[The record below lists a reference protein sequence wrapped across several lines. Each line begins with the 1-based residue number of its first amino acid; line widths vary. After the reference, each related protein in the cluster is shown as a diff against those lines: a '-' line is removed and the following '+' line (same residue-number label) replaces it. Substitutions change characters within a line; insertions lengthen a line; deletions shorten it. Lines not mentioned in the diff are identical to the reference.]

1 MRKMNKGIFAIAAF
15 LLAAPL
21 VIAQGPPPDQQP
33 PPYSSGG
40 SRAEGQQFSPGWH
53 RAGIRLRLGMHH
65 RGHFALAALVNR
77 PEFRERLG
85 ITSEQAA
92 KITEE
97 GMAFQKA
104 RIRSRADMEIRRL
117 ELAELLTAEK
127 PDQALLDKK
136 LREISDTRFSSERA
150 SVEHMLFLREA
161 LTPEQR
167 EKLKDM
173 AREFR
178 GRRDMPGPRHFG
190 PGGMQR
196 RGPLGTPMPA
206 PPQGTPSPKPAPPP
220 TPDN

>member
-1 MRKMNKGIFAIAAF
+1 MRKMTNGFLAIAAF

-40 SRAEGQQFSPGWH
+40 NRGEGQQFSPGWH
-53 RAGIRLRLGMHH
+53 QAGFGRPGRVHH
-65 RGHFALAALVNR
+65 ANFGLAALVNR
-77 PEFRERLG
+77 PDFRERLG

-117 ELAELLTAEK
+117 ELAELLAVEK

-136 LREISDTRFSSERA
+136 LREISDTRFSSEKA
-150 SVEHMLFLREA
+150 SVQHMLFLREA

-178 GRRDMPGPRHFG
+178 GGQETRGRGHFG

-196 RGPLGTPMPA
+196 RGPLGPPMPA
-206 PPQGTPSPKPAPPP
+206 PPQGTPPPKPVPPA